1 MKIAMN
7 VCGALLG
14 LLFVVFGLNFF
25 LNFIPM
31 PEGPKEGTPPALF
44 FGATYATGF
53 LAFVKVSEIL
63 GGVLV
68 AIPRARPLGLLVL
81 TPIVVV
87 ILAFHAT
94 IMGGEGLFSP
104 PLALIVLL
112 NAFLA
117 WGHRRGLAALVK
129 EPV

>member
-1 MKIAMN
+1 MKKAMM
-7 VCGALLG
+7 VSGALLG
-14 LLFVVFGLNFF
+14 LLFVVFGSNFF

-31 PEGPKEGTPPALF
+31 PPGPEEGTPPALF

-53 LAFVKVSEIL
+53 LAFVKIFEIL
-63 GGVLV
+63 GGLLV
-68 AIPRARPLGLLVL
+68 AVPRTRPLGLLIL

-94 IMGGEGLFSP
+94 IMEGEGLFSP
-104 PLALIVLL
+104 PIVIIVLL